1 MTQKVFALDTQP
13 GIQRDGTTFD
23 KQFYSDGQW
32 VRFQRG
38 RPRKILGYR
47 VISDQISG
55 PSRGIWVNSQNSFTS
70 IFSGYADGLQ
80 VLTID
85 NNGVGAGVGTFTL
98 ANFTASPLNLWQFDG
113 FYDVAGT
120 GLQSIVAH
128 PGQNLAAI
136 DNDNNTPVLIG
147 DITGLNMSQVGVF
160 TDSVTT
166 TALSNT
172 ITLAAANPLIGAGQT
187 ITGTGIPAN
196 TTVVSVVTTTVTI
209 SNNATASGTV
219 TATFNNNVS
228 VSGGIVSLHPYLFVY
243 GNNGLIKNCSA
254 GNANDW
260 VSADANETNV
270 ATGKIVQGL
279 PVRGGSNAPSGLFWS
294 LDSLIRVSFIGGTGT
309 PPQYWRYDIISSQS
323 SILSSQSAIE
333 YDGIYYWCGVDR
345 FLLYNGV
352 VKEIPNN
359 MNQNY
364 FFDNLNY
371 DQRQKVW
378 ATKVPRYGEIWW
390 FYPRGDSTECNDA
403 IIYNV
408 RENTWYDA
416 GQALGARRSAG
427 YFSQV
432 FAYPVAA
439 NWETSEAVTVFTD
452 TFNEVSGSEFLYLD
466 TYNTQAAIG
475 QVISGSNIPTG
486 TKVVAITTSNI
497 KTLGTIT
504 PGSGYVDA
512 VYTNVPLTGGSGSG
526 AEATISVVGGAVTT
540 VTITARG
547 AGYAVGDSLSAS
559 NTNLGGTGSGFAI
572 PVSAIYAQAIEMS
585 AASTGTGSAS
595 LTFSIPAGLI
605 EIYQH
610 EIGTDEINGQNV
622 QAIRSFFE
630 TNDLSWLQ
638 GGPSQPA
645 PEGINKW
652 VRLERVEPDFLLD
665 GEMELY
671 ITGRP
676 FAQSQDA
683 TTGPYVFDSTT
694 GKIDMKEQRRE
705 LRLKFV
711 SDVAGGNYQ
720 LGKVVLNA
728 DFGDVRGYGS

>member
-1 MTQKVFALDTQP
+1 
-13 GIQRDGTTFD
+13 
-23 KQFYSDGQW
+23 
-32 VRFQRG
+32 
-38 RPRKILGYR
+38 
-47 VISDQISG
+47 
-55 PSRGIWVNSQNSFTS
+55 
-70 IFSGYADGLQ
+70 
-80 VLTID
+80 
-85 NNGVGAGVGTFTL
+85 
-98 ANFTASPLNLWQFDG
+98 
-113 FYDVAGT
+113 
-120 GLQSIVAH
+120 
-128 PGQNLAAI
+128 
-136 DNDNNTPVLIG
+136 
-147 DITGLNMSQVGVF
+147 
-160 TDSVTT
+160 
-166 TALSNT
+166 
-172 ITLAAANPLIGAGQT
+172 
-187 ITGTGIPAN
+187 
-196 TTVVSVVTTTVTI
+196 
-209 SNNATASGTV
+209 
-219 TATFNNNVS
+219 
-228 VSGGIVSLHPYLFVY
+228 
-243 GNNGLIKNCSA
+243 
-254 GNANDW
+254 
-260 VSADANETNV
+260 
-270 ATGKIVQGL
+270 
-279 PVRGGSNAPSGLFWS
+279 
-294 LDSLIRVSFIGGTGT
+294 
-309 PPQYWRYDIISSQS
+309 
-323 SILSSQSAIE
+323 
-333 YDGIYYWCGVDR
+333 
-345 FLLYNGV
+345 
-352 VKEIPNN
+352 

-378 ATKVPRYGEIWW
+378 ATKVPRHGEIWW

-416 GQALGARRSAG
+416 GQAMGARRSAG

-452 TFNEVSGSEFLYLD
+452 TFNEVNGSEFLYLD

-610 EIGTDEINGQNV
+610 EKIGRAHV
-622 QAIRSFFE
+622 
-630 TNDLSWLQ
+630 
-638 GGPSQPA
+638 
-645 PEGINKW
+645 
-652 VRLERVEPDFLLD
+652 
-665 GEMELY
+665 
-671 ITGRP
+671 
-676 FAQSQDA
+676 
-683 TTGPYVFDSTT
+683 
-694 GKIDMKEQRRE
+694 
-705 LRLKFV
+705 
-711 SDVAGGNYQ
+711 
-720 LGKVVLNA
+720 
-728 DFGDVRGYGS
+728 